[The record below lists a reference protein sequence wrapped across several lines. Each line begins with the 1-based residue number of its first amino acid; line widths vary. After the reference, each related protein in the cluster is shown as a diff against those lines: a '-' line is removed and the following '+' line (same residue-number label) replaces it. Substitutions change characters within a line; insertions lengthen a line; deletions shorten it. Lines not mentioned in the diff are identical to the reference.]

1 MSDAPERLRQQNQQQ
16 ASPREESALPVAAA
30 VPAAHNA
37 VAPVP
42 VAPVPVAD
50 IKRRTALRVVTG
62 TIVIAVVTSTV
73 LEYAGWQIAF
83 GSLPAPHTS
92 IPPLAF
98 LRGVWDTTLGAVG
111 IGAAAAAATLVLFST
126 WRNPWRRMPA
136 AFALGAASFLGF
148 LSFVTFGFF
157 R

>member
-1 MSDAPERLRQQNQQQ
+1 MSDAPERALRQDQKQE
-16 ASPREESALPVAAA
+16 SPREESALPVVAA
-30 VPAAHNA
+30 VP
-37 VAPVP
+37 VAQREFWQT
-42 VAPVPVAD
+42 AD
-50 IKRRTALRVVTG
+50 ADSKRRTTLRVVSG
-62 TIVIAVVTSTV
+62 TIVVAEMMSAV

-83 GSLPAPHTS
+83 ASLPAPHSS

-98 LRGVWDTTLGAVG
+98 LRGVWDTSLGAIG
-111 IGAAAAAATLVLFST
+111 IGAAAALATLVLPSS
-126 WRNPWRRMPA
+126 WRNLWRRLPA